1 MSIKFQGNTI
11 AGNVGIVMDKQIY
24 HAVLQPDG
32 RTYIIQEDI
41 QFVLNQIRFI
51 HFDNI
56 NTAPKPVIKYGWIR
70 ANTPGLYSKEL
81 VDWIRRDL
89 DAYIIPGNSLL
100 AIGLVDSDTAKLQ
113 MLFFDIFNKAKITA
127 LETSVTTNTQDIT
140 TLNTS
145 VTTNTEDITTLET
158 GVTTNTQD
166 ITTLK
171 TDVATNTQDITTLKT
186 SVTTNTQDIT
196 TLKTDV
202 ATNTQDITTLETS
215 VTTNTQDITTHT
227 QDITT
232 LKTDVA
238 TNTQSIDSLES
249 STLTVDK
256 ADMSEGY
263 LVDKPKSLTTR
274 EWVLTQ
280 IEAVT
285 GVALEGYVDVDQF
298 AAFIRDTIDPT
309 FLDFETDIT
318 ANTQAINTLGTDVTT
333 NTQDITTLKT
343 SVTTNTQDITTLN
356 TDVTTNTQNITTLGT
371 DVATNTQA
379 ITALETDV
387 ANNKYTHPSTHPAT
401 IITQDTT
408 HRFVTDA
415 EKTLWNRGVSPYHL
429 ATISSSG
436 PTSLTTADLNAYSLI
451 LVELQLKPTSTFS
464 DNISVHTVSKIV
476 TPEQF
481 SYSQREDTKGI
492 CYINDVPNLDIH
504 MAPQCTT
511 QGGEW
516 RQTPITYTAF
526 GGVALYFENS
536 STVNVSDTVIL
547 SKAYLKVSSQNG
559 ELTVYMPT
567 SGNSNYTIQMHIYG
581 IE

>member
-1 MSIKFQGNTI
+1 
-11 AGNVGIVMDKQIY
+11 MDKQIY

-127 LETSVTTNTQDIT
+127 LETSVT
-140 TLNTS
+140 
-145 VTTNTEDITTLET
+145 
-158 GVTTNTQD
+158 
-166 ITTLK
+166 
-171 TDVATNTQDITTLKT
+171 A
-186 SVTTNTQDIT
+186 
-196 TLKTDV
+196 
-202 ATNTQDITTLETS
+202 
-215 VTTNTQDITTHT
+215 
-227 QDITT
+227 
-232 LKTDVA
+232 
-238 TNTQSIDSLES
+238 
-249 STLTVDK
+249 
-256 ADMSEGY
+256 
-263 LVDKPKSLTTR
+263 
-274 EWVLTQ
+274 
-280 IEAVT
+280 
-285 GVALEGYVDVDQF
+285 
-298 AAFIRDTIDPT
+298 
-309 FLDFETDIT
+309 
-318 ANTQAINTLGTDVTT
+318 
-333 NTQDITTLKT
+333 
-343 SVTTNTQDITTLN
+343 NTQDITTLN